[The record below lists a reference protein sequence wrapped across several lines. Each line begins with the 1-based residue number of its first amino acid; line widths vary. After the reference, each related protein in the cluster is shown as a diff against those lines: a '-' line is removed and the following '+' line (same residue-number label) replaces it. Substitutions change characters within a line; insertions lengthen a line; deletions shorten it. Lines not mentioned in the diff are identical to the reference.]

1 MDYSGSKT
9 KGRHITRSANTRVNV
24 RKGLSNRE
32 RLRQRGLT
40 YAQNQNGYLK
50 PDGTHDTD
58 VFNDG
63 RQFNGNVNFCTCDA
77 DETFGK

>member
-1 MDYSGSKT
+1 MRLHGLFNSKT
-9 KGRHITRSANTRVNV
+9 KGRHITRSQTHVNV

-40 YAQNQNGYLK
+40 YAQNQNGYN
-50 PDGTHDTD
+50 DTTN

-63 RQFNGNVNFCTCDA
+63 RN
-77 DETFGK
+77 